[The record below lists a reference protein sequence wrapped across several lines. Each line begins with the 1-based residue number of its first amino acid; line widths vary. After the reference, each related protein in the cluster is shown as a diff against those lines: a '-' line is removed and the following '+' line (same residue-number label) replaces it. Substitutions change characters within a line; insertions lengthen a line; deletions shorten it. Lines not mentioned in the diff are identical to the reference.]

1 MSLERILTVIL
12 LTLSTIGATAQDD
25 DWAQFGRYAEAN
37 AAAQSGARAVFM
49 GDSIT
54 DIWAQ
59 QDPDFFTLN
68 DFVGRGISGQ
78 TTSQM
83 LVRFRRDVID
93 LRPQVVVIMAGTNDI
108 ARNGGYISPENT
120 LGNLISMCE
129 LARANGIAVILCS
142 IPPASRF
149 WSREGIEPAA
159 KVVELNAMIRDYAGR
174 NSIPYLDYHSRLVGE
189 DGGIPPRWSED
200 TCHPNAECYRTVME
214 PMVLDAVYGLQK
226 RIDESK

>member
-1 MSLERILTVIL
+1 MSLERILTVTL

-93 LRPQVVVIMAGTNDI
+93 LRP
-108 ARNGGYISPENT
+108 
-120 LGNLISMCE
+120 
-129 LARANGIAVILCS
+129 
-142 IPPASRF
+142 PADTYH
-149 WSREGIEPAA
+149 P
-159 KVVELNAMIRDYAGR
+159 KIRWAT
-174 NSIPYLDYHSRLVGE
+174 S
-189 DGGIPPRWSED
+189 
-200 TCHPNAECYRTVME
+200 YRCASWRVPT
-214 PMVLDAVYGLQK
+214 A
-226 RIDESK
+226 

>member
-1 MSLERILTVIL
+1 
-12 LTLSTIGATAQDD
+12 
-25 DWAQFGRYAEAN
+25 
-37 AAAQSGARAVFM
+37 M

-149 WSREGIEPAA
+149 WWREGIEPAA

-174 NSIPYLDYHSRLVGE
+174 NSIPYLDYHSRLCRRGRRHPAPVERGYL
-189 DGGIPPRWSED
+189 PPERGVLPHGNGAYG
-200 TCHPNAECYRTVME
+200 TGCRIRT
-214 PMVLDAVYGLQK
+214 AK
-226 RIDESK
+226 RELTNQNKIY

>member
-1 MSLERILTVIL
+1 MSIERILTVIL
-12 LTLSTIGATAQDD
+12 LALSTAKATAQDD
-25 DWAQFGRYAEAN
+25 DWAQFSRYAAAN
-37 AAAQSGARAVFM
+37 AAVEAGVCAVFM

-54 DIWAQ
+54 DAWAM

-93 LRPQVVVIMAGTNDI
+93 LRPQIVVIMAGTNDI
-108 ARNGGYISPENT
+108 ARNGGYIAPENT

-142 IPPASRF
+142 IPPVSRF
-149 WSREGIEPAA
+149 WWREEIEPAE
-159 KVVELNAMIRDYAGR
+159 KVVELNAMIRDYARR
-174 NSIPYLDYHSRLVGE
+174 NSIPYLDYYSRLVGQT
-189 DGGIPPRWSED
+189 GGIPPRWSED

-214 PMVLDAVYGLQK
+214 PMVLDAVACLQK
-226 RIDESK
+226 RINESK

>member
-37 AAAQSGARAVFM
+37 AGAQSGARAVFM

-108 ARNGGYISPENT
+108 ARNGGYILPRKIRWATSYR
-120 LGNLISMCE
+120 C
-129 LARANGIAVILCS
+129 
-142 IPPASRF
+142 ASWRV
-149 WSREGIEPAA
+149 PTA
-159 KVVELNAMIRDYAGR
+159 
-174 NSIPYLDYHSRLVGE
+174 
-189 DGGIPPRWSED
+189 
-200 TCHPNAECYRTVME
+200 
-214 PMVLDAVYGLQK
+214 
-226 RIDESK
+226 